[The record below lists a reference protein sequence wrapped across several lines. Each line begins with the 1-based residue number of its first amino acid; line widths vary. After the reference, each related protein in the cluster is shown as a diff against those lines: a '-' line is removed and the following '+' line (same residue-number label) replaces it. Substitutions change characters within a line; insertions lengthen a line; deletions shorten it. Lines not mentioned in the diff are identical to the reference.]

1 MKEKH
6 GKTLW
11 DSLKDNKFDKDGTLT
26 DKETGEKWTYQDDYT
41 YKLSFDIDKHRRIAR
56 NYARKHYAV
65 IEALLLWNKKPENE
79 AFSRINTKG

>member
-6 GKTLW
+6 GKTLYEP
-11 DSLKDNKFDKDGTLT
+11 LKTDEKLT
-26 DKETGEKWTYQDDYT
+26 
-41 YKLSFDIDKHRRIAR
+41 FDIDKHRRIAR

-65 IEALLLWNKKPENE
+65 IKSLLLWDKKPENE